1 MSQVCPLRTDHD
13 SFNYSCSFSAQMC
26 NNVSECILDVFL
38 AGPQLAD
45 VYTNLSN
52 RTESAQLWLEVAVL
66 VNLAEQQSLNGTST
80 VPLLTSD
87 RTRGAQTTKHTVFTS
102 TEGNKLTNQQI
113 VILLAIVRP
122 YISVLRPFL
131 FHRAIQFVVLSI
143 YTMSPKSYK
152 TAQFVLFQWFF
163 FAQNVL
169 FKLCR
174 EQICEIL
181 KFQTRFHFHSLHLH
195 RKDG

>member
-52 RTESAQLWLEVAVL
+52 RTESAQFWLEVAVL

-87 RTRGAQTTKHTVFTS
+87 GTGDAQTTKHTVFTS

-113 VILLAIVRP
+113 SVKWKAGSIHFS
-122 YISVLRPFL
+122 ISNCK
-131 FHRAIQFVVLSI
+131 A
-143 YTMSPKSYK
+143 
-152 TAQFVLFQWFF
+152 
-163 FAQNVL
+163 
-169 FKLCR
+169 
-174 EQICEIL
+174 
-181 KFQTRFHFHSLHLH
+181 LHLCVATFFVPSCYPIRCFIDIH
-195 RKDG
+195 YVT